1 MTEVHSVSPRLRV
14 RFSVLLIGTLTV
26 ACVPGPALPPR
37 PERLV
42 PVIPAPHVTRPGV
55 GAWSIPD
62 TLDVWVADT
71 NNAELKALGTLA
83 ADIASAATGKRV
95 QLTTGRRVQEGAIQL
110 RQIQTLVAEKE
121 GSYTLTVAREGVE
134 ISSSTGAGLFYGL
147 QTLRQLFDD
156 PSPRPRP
163 QARIPSLTIV
173 DTPRFPWRGL
183 HLDVAR
189 HFEPVAFVKKYIDL
203 MARYKL
209 NTFHW
214 HLTDDQGWRIE
225 IKKYPSLTSV
235 GSCRKETMVARNFN
249 PYVGDGIPYCGF
261 YTQDEIRD
269 VVQYARE
276 RYITIVPEIEMPG
289 HAKAALAAYPELAC
303 TPGPFEVRTTWGV
316 DEDVF
321 CPSEVTFTFLEDVL
335 TEVIDLFPGRYIH
348 IGGDEVPKTRWKAS
362 AVAQEIIRRE
372 NLKDEAE
379 LQSWF
384 IRRMERFLISKD
396 RKLIG
401 WDEILEGGLAPE
413 ATVMSWR
420 GTSGGIAAAREGHDV
435 IMSPNSPLY
444 FDHYQGDARFEPLAI
459 GGFNPLEQVYSYEP
473 VPDSLTADQARHILG
488 AQANMWTE
496 YLKTPEAVEY
506 MIWPRALALAEL
518 TWSSKE
524 ARDWNSFVARLPNAL
539 RALDKAGVSY
549 RIPPVDGLEGDRLT
563 LAGSIEVRLSTT
575 APDAE
580 IRYTIDGTD
589 PMASSPRY
597 ERPFRLSVSPQGT
610 RVTARAFMP
619 NGRSSAPR
627 AATFTQTT
635 HRPADRL
642 VVVQPGLRYLYY
654 ERAVRSVRAID
665 TLPITREAMVSNV
678 MRKGDE
684 TAERYA
690 IKLQGY
696 LRVPVDGMYEFALSS
711 DDGSNLEIGE
721 RVVVNNDG
729 LHGDEQRTGMI
740 ALRKGLHPITVRYFQ
755 SGGGAG
761 LSLRYRWS
769 DKDPWIPVP
778 DDWFVL
784 AALPAVR

>member
-1 MTEVHSVSPRLRV
+1 M
-14 RFSVLLIGTLTV
+14 
-26 ACVPGPALPPR
+26 
-37 PERLV
+37 
-42 PVIPAPHVTRPGV
+42 IPAPHVTRPGV
-55 GAWSIPD
+55 GNWTAPD
-62 TLDVWVADT
+62 TLEVWVTDT
-71 NNAELKALGTLA
+71 NNAELKALGALA
-83 ADIASAATGKRV
+83 VDIASSATGKNI
-95 QLTTGRRVQEGAIQL
+95 QLTTGRRISEGAIQL

-121 GSYTLTVAREGVE
+121 GSYTLTVAREGIE

-147 QTLRQLFDD
+147 QSLRQLLEDAA
-156 PSPRPRP
+156 PGPRP
-163 QARIPSLTIV
+163 QARIPALTIV
-173 DTPRFPWRGL
+173 DTPRFQWRGL

-189 HFEPVAFVKKYIDL
+189 HFQPVAFVKKYIDL

-225 IKKYPSLTSV
+225 IKKHPRLTSV
-235 GSCRKETMVARNFN
+235 GGCRKETMVARNFN
-249 PYVGDGIPYCGF
+249 PYVGDGTAHCGF
-261 YTQDEIRD
+261 FTQDEIRD

-276 RYITIVPEIEMPG
+276 RYITVVPEIEMPG

-303 TPGPFEVRTTWGV
+303 TPGPFDVWTRWGV

-321 CPSEVTFTFLEDVL
+321 CPHDATFTFLEDVL

-348 IGGDEVPKTRWKAS
+348 VGGDEVPKTRWKAS
-362 AVAQEIIRRE
+362 PVAQEIIRRE
-372 NLKDEAE
+372 NLKDELE

-384 IRRMERFLISKD
+384 IRRIERFLSSKN
-396 RKLIG
+396 RRLIG

-435 IMSPNSPLY
+435 IMSPNSPMY

-459 GGFNPLEQVYSYEP
+459 GGFNPLEQVYAYEP
-473 VPDSLTADQARHILG
+473 VPDSLTADQAKHILG

-506 MIWPRALALAEL
+506 MLWPRALALAEL

-539 RALDKAGVSY
+539 RALDKVGVGY
-549 RIPPVDGLEGDRLT
+549 RVPHVDGLEGDRLT
-563 LAGSIEVRLSTT
+563 LASGIDIRLSTM
-575 APDAE
+575 APGAT
-580 IRYTIDGTD
+580 IHYTTDGSD
-589 PMASSPRY
+589 PATSSPTY

-610 RVTARAFMP
+610 TVTARAFMP
-619 NGRSSAPR
+619 NGRSSAPS

-635 HRPADRL
+635 HRPADNL
-642 VVVQPGLRYLYY
+642 VVVQQGLRYLYY
-654 ERAVRSVRAID
+654 ERSVRSVRAID
-665 TLPITREAMVSNV
+665 TLPMTREAMVPNV
-678 MRKGDE
+678 ARKGDE

-696 LRVPVDGMYEFALSS
+696 IRVPADGLYEFALSS

-740 ALRKGLHPITVRYFQ
+740 ALRKGLHPIIVRYFQ
-755 SGGGAG
+755 GGGGAS
-761 LSLRYRWS
+761 LSLRYRTGDGAGWE
-769 DKDPWIPVP
+769 PVP
-778 DDWFVL
+778 DNWFVL
-784 AALPAVR
+784 AALSGIH